1 MNFLTRLFNRKRKLY
16 SFEPDYVVRPSQSIL
31 EAMEFAGVSTISIWA
46 KTQMQWA
53 TIAKLLADEIQ
64 IDEPI
69 ATELSKVLGST
80 PEFWI
85 NLSRNYFEKKGGSD
99 A

>member
-1 MNFLTRLFNRKRKLY
+1 MSLLKRLFKRKLY

-53 TIAKLLADEIQ
+53 TIAKLLADE
-64 IDEPI
+64 
-69 ATELSKVLGST
+69 
-80 PEFWI
+80 
-85 NLSRNYFEKKGGSD
+85 GGANAQHCGEAAGKD
-99 A
+99 

>member
-1 MNFLTRLFNRKRKLY
+1 MSLLKRLFKRKLY
-16 SFEPDYVVRPSQSIL
+16 SFEPDYVVRPSKSIL

-64 IDEPI
+64 IDELI
-69 ATELSKVLGST
+69 STELSKVLGGA
-80 PEFWI
+80 PVFWF
-85 NLSRNYFEKKGGSD
+85 NLSKNYHDRKGGKD

>member
-1 MNFLTRLFNRKRKLY
+1 MNWLKRLFKRKLY

-31 EAMEFAGVSTISIWA
+31 EAMEFANINTISIWA

-69 ATELSKVLGST
+69 ATELSKVLGSS
-80 PEFWI
+80 PEFWMA
-85 NLSRNYFEKKGGSD
+85 LSRNYFEKKGEKNEVH
-99 A
+99 